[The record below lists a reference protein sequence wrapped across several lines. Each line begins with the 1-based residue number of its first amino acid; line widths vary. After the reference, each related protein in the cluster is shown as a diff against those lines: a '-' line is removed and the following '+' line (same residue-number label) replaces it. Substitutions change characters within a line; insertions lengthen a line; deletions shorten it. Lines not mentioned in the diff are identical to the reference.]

1 MCRIES
7 DLLCELI
14 VVFPNQILSI
24 KTHFLHRSP
33 SVEVN
38 LTMLNAYARS
48 YSTYQFSKYS
58 QQHLAHLIAHTRTHD
73 IFDSYCARI
82 TLHQAHLA
90 HTLGFPWQ
98 KWNKELVMGKKF
110 LNSWLLT
117 NDWERLLLEQRGSC
131 PGWIRLLHRSD
142 ELSVKLMYKVDYM

>member
-1 MCRIES
+1 MWLKACRLSRAVSLVGKLIFPAPQYLLGHLSDLREFEGRMCRIES

-14 VVFPNQILSI
+14 GVFPNQILSI

-98 KWNKELVMGKKF
+98 K
-110 LNSWLLT
+110 
-117 NDWERLLLEQRGSC
+117 
-131 PGWIRLLHRSD
+131 
-142 ELSVKLMYKVDYM
+142 

>member
-1 MCRIES
+1 MFPVPQYLLGHLSDVREFEGRMCRIES

-14 VVFPNQILSI
+14 GVFPNQILSI

-38 LTMLNAYARS
+38 LTMLNAYVRS
-48 YSTYQFSKYS
+48 YSIYQFSKYS

-90 HTLGFPWQ
+90 HTLGNESRAE
-98 KWNKELVMGKKF
+98 KCYKIAAF
-110 LNSWLLT
+110 LSRKRMIGET
-117 NDWERLLLEQRGSC
+117 RQ
-131 PGWIRLLHRSD
+131 H
-142 ELSVKLMYKVDYM
+142 V